1 MGAEKKSKGPKT
13 PVWSAALLWALGQ
26 WAVCWFVTDTELG
39 ATVSATT
46 GAFASGWVTASLSG
60 RLARWGFGAGAMM
73 AAGLIL
79 GVLVFSGAVSGITAA
94 LSWWKAKNVGVNWE
108 ELQAFLLSPAAVPPA
123 LLGLITGLYVRASIP
138 AGKKS

>member
-26 WAVCWFVTDTELG
+26 WAVCWFVTETELW

-60 RLARWGFGAGAMM
+60 RLARWGLGAGAMM
-73 AAGLIL
+73 VAGLIL
-79 GVLVFSGAVSGITAA
+79 GVLVFSGAVSGITAV
-94 LSWWKAKNVGVNWE
+94 LGWWKAKNVGVNWE

-123 LLGLITGLYVRASIP
+123 LLGLITGLYVRARIP
-138 AGKKS
+138 VKNKK